1 MDDSRQPVPLQPEF
15 VFEGICQID
24 TYPYGKVSIFIKS
37 EDQSIVNFSTTMDIP
52 LRAVYMQSV
61 QDIKDYCLETACQA
75 FNEEAIIP
83 LLRTPIK

>member
-15 VFEGICQID
+15 IFEGIYQID

-61 QDIKDYCLETACQA
+61 QDIKDYCLEIACQA

-83 LLRTPIK
+83 LLRTPI

>member
-15 VFEGICQID
+15 VFEGMCQID

-37 EDQSIVNFSTTMDIP
+37 EDQSIVNFSITMDIP
-52 LRAVYMQSV
+52 LRAIYIAISSRHQGLLSRV
-61 QDIKDYCLETACQA
+61 ACQA

-83 LLRTPIK
+83 LLRTPI